1 MNFIA
6 LIYERVSDKLA
17 KQMNKKKRIA
27 VVAVV
32 AVFVICMSAWIGTLI
47 SQNISLEKELEEKQ
61 NVLSAMQEEN
71 TALEALVDEEN
82 ETALMEKYARK
93 AGYVYPAER
102 VYINGN

>member
-1 MNFIA
+1 MA
-6 LIYERVSDKLA
+6 QEY
-17 KQMNKKKRIA
+17 
-27 VVAVV
+27 
-32 AVFVICMSAWIGTLI
+32 LI
-47 SQNISLEKELEEKQ
+47 SKTKLDELEKELDEKKD
-61 NVLSAMQEEN
+61 VLVAMQEEN

>member
-1 MNFIA
+1 MQ
-6 LIYERVSDKLA
+6 
-17 KQMNKKKRIA
+17 KQTSKKKNAVIISVIA
-27 VVAVV
+27 VFAV
-32 AVFVICMSAWIGTLI
+32 IMSFWIGNLV
-47 SQNISLEKELEEKQ
+47 SQKIKLEKELDEKKD
-61 NVLSAMQEEN
+61 VLVAMQEEN

>member
-1 MNFIA
+1 MQKQ
-6 LIYERVSDKLA
+6 VS
-17 KQMNKKKRIA
+17 KKKNAVIISVIA
-27 VVAVV
+27 VFAV
-32 AVFVICMSAWIGTLI
+32 IMSFWIGNLV
-47 SQNISLEKELEEKQ
+47 SQKIKLEKELDEKKD
-61 NVLSAMQEEN
+61 VLVAMQEEN

>member
-1 MNFIA
+1 M
-6 LIYERVSDKLA
+6 K
-17 KQMNKKKRIA
+17 KQTNKKKNIAIIAVIA

-32 AVFVICMSAWIGTLI
+32 MSAWISTLI
-47 SQNISLEKELEEKQ
+47 GQKIDLDKELAQQEE
-61 NVLSAMQEEN
+61 VLAAMQEEN

-93 AGYVYPAER
+93 AGYVYPDER

>member
-1 MNFIA
+1 MQ
-6 LIYERVSDKLA
+6 
-17 KQMNKKKRIA
+17 KQTSKKKNAIIISAIA
-27 VVAVV
+27 VFAVIMT
-32 AVFVICMSAWIGTLI
+32 FWIGNLV
-47 SQNISLEKELEEKQ
+47 SQKIKLEKELDEKKD
-61 NVLSAMQEEN
+61 VLIAMQEEN